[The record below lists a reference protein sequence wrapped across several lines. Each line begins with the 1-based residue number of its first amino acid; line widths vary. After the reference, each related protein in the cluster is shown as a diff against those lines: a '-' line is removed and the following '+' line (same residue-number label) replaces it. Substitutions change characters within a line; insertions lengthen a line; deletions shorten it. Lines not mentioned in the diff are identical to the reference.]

1 MTRFIEN
8 STNIYD
14 TKYVYYKNIFD
25 EELKQ
30 LFNITNIVI
39 FHLGLLKVKMV
50 SLSTMIGLCF
60 LGYRRLYHLDVH

>member
-25 EELKQ
+25 EESKH

-39 FHLGLLKVKMV
+39 FHLGLLKLKMV
-50 SLSTMIGLCF
+50 SLSTMIGLYF
-60 LGYRRLYHLDVH
+60 FRIEIVSHLDVH